1 MMTAVFRW
9 NKEHA
14 MKHGWPLI
22 AVASLALAGAGSL
35 TVQAQPAADF
45 FKGKTISMVVSSSPG
60 GGYDVLSRTVARH
73 LPKHIPGAPIVAV
86 RNMPGAG
93 GIVATNYLYNVASKD
108 GLTIGGVQN
117 NTPFEPLLGTKEA
130 EYDPRKFIWL
140 GSPSFETGLLIVW
153 NTVPVDSLEDVRKRE
168 ITVSSSGANSTPS
181 FYARLLNELLGT
193 KLKIVVGYPGQS
205 ESFIAMERGEVDG
218 YPSIFWSSLSAT
230 RPDWIKQN
238 KVKYIVQYG
247 PEKEKGAGATP
258 NVSDLL
264 TRPDDKLL
272 LNAAIA
278 PLALGRPYLLPPGVP
293 ADRAA
298 LLQKAMMETFA
309 DPEFLAEADKLN
321 LGVNT
326 PRSAEAMARIVNDAY
341 ATPSDI
347 VARLRKIA
355 NPEAGK

>member
-1 MMTAVFRW
+1 MT
-9 NKEHA
+9 H
-14 MKHGWPLI
+14 HLSTI
-22 AVASLALAGAGSL
+22 AAAALALAGLCVGSAR
-35 TVQAQPAADF
+35 AQPAAEF
-45 FKGKTISMVVSSSPG
+45 YKGKTISMVVSSSPG

-73 LPKHIPGAPIVAV
+73 LPRHIPGAPIIAV

-93 GIVATNYLYNVASKD
+93 GIVATNFLYNVASKD

-130 EYDPRKFIWL
+130 EYDPRKFTWL

-153 NTVPVDSLEDVRKRE
+153 NTVPVDTVEDVRKRE

-230 RPDWIKQN
+230 RPDWIKTG
-238 KVKYIVQYG
+238 KVKFIVQYG

-264 TRPDDKLL
+264 TKPDDQLL

-298 LLQKAMMETFA
+298 LLQKAMMDTFL
-309 DPEFLAEADKLN
+309 DPEFLAEVEKLN

-326 PRSAEAMARIVNDAY
+326 PRSAEAMAKIVNDAY

-347 VARLRKIA
+347 VARLRRIA
-355 NPEAGK
+355 NPDTGK

>member
-1 MMTAVFRW
+1 MTNR
-9 NKEHA
+9 
-14 MKHGWPLI
+14 LS
-22 AVASLALAGAGSL
+22 AVALAALALVGLCAAPAR
-35 TVQAQPAADF
+35 AQPATEF
-45 FKGKTISMVVSSSPG
+45 YKGKTIAMVISSSAG
-60 GGYDVLSRTVARH
+60 GGYDVLARTIARY

-93 GIVATNYLYNVASKD
+93 GIVATNFLYNVASKD

-130 EYDPRKFIWL
+130 EYDPKKFTWL
-140 GSPSFETGLLIVW
+140 GSPSYETGLLIVW
-153 NTVPVDSLEDVRKRE
+153 NTVPVNTVDDVRKRE

-181 FYARLLNELLGT
+181 FYARLLNELLAT

-230 RPDWIKQN
+230 RPDWIKQG

-247 PEKEKGAGATP
+247 PEKEAGAGATP

-264 TRPDDKLL
+264 TNADDKLL
-272 LNAAIA
+272 LNAAVA

-293 ADRAA
+293 ADRVA
-298 LLQKAMMETFA
+298 LLQKAMMDTFA
-309 DPEFLAEADKLN
+309 DPEFLAEAEKLN

-326 PRSAEAMARIVNDAY
+326 PRSPEAMAKIVNDAY
-341 ATPSDI
+341 ATPPDI
-347 VARLRKIA
+347 VTRLRKIA

>member
-1 MMTAVFRW
+1 MTNRLPTFA
-9 NKEHA
+9 
-14 MKHGWPLI
+14 
-22 AVASLALAGAGSL
+22 ASVLALVGLCSAPAG
-35 TVQAQPAADF
+35 AQPAAEF
-45 FKGKTISMVVSSSPG
+45 YKGKTIAMVVSSSSG
-60 GGYDVLSRTVARH
+60 GGYDVLARTVARY

-93 GIVATNYLYNVASKD
+93 GIVATNFLYNVASKD

-130 EYDPRKFIWL
+130 EYDPKKFIWL
-140 GSPSFETGLLIVW
+140 GSPSYETGLLIVW
-153 NTVPVDSLEDVRKRE
+153 NTVPVETVDDVRKRE

-181 FYARLLNELLGT
+181 FYARLLNDLLGT

-230 RPDWIKQN
+230 RPDWIKTG

-264 TRPDDKLL
+264 TKPDDKLL

-298 LLQKAMMETFA
+298 LLQKAMMDTFA

-326 PRSAEAMARIVNDAY
+326 PRSAEAMTKIVNDAY
-341 ATPSDI
+341 ATPPEI

-355 NPEAGK
+355 NPDAGK